1 MAADPLRGNLVL
13 RARLVNLAATAGSAW
28 QSLLSRRLLALAAL
42 MVAVAVL
49 FVIDLG
55 TGPARLAPAEVL
67 LALAGSAPDPTTAAI
82 VWSIRLPMAV
92 LGLLVGAALG
102 LSGAVVQTVLANPL
116 ASPYTLG
123 IAGAAGFGA
132 AVAIVF
138 DLPLPLPL
146 SGELR
151 TVLFAFLTAVLAVA
165 LLLALSGL
173 RGGRPETI
181 VLAGLAIL
189 FLFQALLALV
199 QYLATPEALAQIV
212 FWLFGSLARADW
224 GKIVFLAASLS
235 VALPALMRLS
245 WRLSALA
252 LGEERAAALGA
263 RPGALRLEALAWV
276 SLLTAV
282 AVAFAGTIGFVGL
295 VAPHL
300 ARTLV
305 GEDHRFLLP
314 SAALAGSLLLLA
326 ASIAARALVPGSLL
340 PIGILTALVGVPFL
354 LGLVVRRSLGR
365 TG

>member
-1 MAADPLRGNLVL
+1 MSP
-13 RARLVNLAATAGSAW
+13 AATVEDVWRA
-28 QSLLSRRLLALAAL
+28 LLGRRLLALAGLAT
-42 MVAVAVL
+42 AVALL

-55 TGPARLAPAEVL
+55 TGPARLAPAEVVA
-67 LALAGSAPDPTTAAI
+67 ALAGSPRDATTAAI

-123 IAGAAGFGA
+123 LAGAAGFGA
-132 AVAIVF
+132 AVAIV
-138 DLPLPLPL
+138 LEVPVPLPL

-151 TVLFAFLTAVLAVA
+151 TVLFAFLFAALAAA
-165 LLLALSGL
+165 LLLLLGRL
-173 RGGRPETI
+173 RDARPETI

-189 FLFQALLALV
+189 FLFQALLSLL

-212 FWLFGSLARADW
+212 FWLFGSLARASW
-224 GKIVFLAASLS
+224 SKNALLSAALL
-235 VALPALMRLS
+235 VALPALLRLA
-245 WRLSALA
+245 WRLSALR

-263 RPGALRLEALAWV
+263 RPAALRLEALAWV
-276 SLLTAV
+276 SLLSAA

-300 ARTLV
+300 ARALV
-305 GEDHRFLLP
+305 GEDQRFLLP
-314 SAALAGSLLLLA
+314 TAALAGSLLLLA
-326 ASIAARALVPGSLL
+326 ASTASRALVPGSIL

-354 LGLVVRRSLGR
+354 LGLVLRRPAGR
-365 TG
+365 AA

>member
-1 MAADPLRGNLVL
+1 MSPAATVEGVW
-13 RARLVNLAATAGSAW
+13 RALLGRRVAALALGLAAV
-28 QSLLSRRLLALAAL
+28 AL
-42 MVAVAVL
+42 L

-55 TGPARLAPAEVL
+55 TGPARLSPGEVAAAL
-67 LALAGSAPDPTTAAI
+67 LGRAFEPTTSAI

-123 IAGAAGFGA
+123 LAGAAGFGA
-132 AVAIVF
+132 ALAIVL
-138 DLPLPLPL
+138 DLPLPVA
-146 SGELR
+146 GELR
-151 TVLFAFLTAVLAVA
+151 IVLVAFLVALFAAG
-165 LLLALSGL
+165 LLLLLGRL
-173 RGGRPETI
+173 RDGRPEVI

-189 FLFQALLALV
+189 FLFQALLSLL

-212 FWLFGSLARADW
+212 FWLFGSLARASW
-224 GKIVFLAASLS
+224 SKNALLAVALS
-235 VALPALMRLS
+235 VALPALLRLA
-245 WRLSALA
+245 WRLSALR

-276 SLLTAV
+276 SFLTAA

-300 ARTLV
+300 ARALV
-305 GEDHRFLLP
+305 GEDQRFLLP
-314 SAALAGSLLLLA
+314 TAALAGAFLLLA
-326 ASIAARALVPGSLL
+326 ASIASRAIVPGSIL

-354 LGLVVRRSLGR
+354 LGLVLRRPSGSR
-365 TG
+365 P